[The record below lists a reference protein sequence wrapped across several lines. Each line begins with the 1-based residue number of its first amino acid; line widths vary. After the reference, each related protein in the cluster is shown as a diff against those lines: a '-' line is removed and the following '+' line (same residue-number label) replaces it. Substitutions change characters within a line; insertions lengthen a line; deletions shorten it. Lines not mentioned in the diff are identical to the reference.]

1 MILCYCDHRIKIW
14 QMPFFPNANFGKW
27 EFFTGPKSRIWKE
40 PSVSRNMSVFVFQ
53 LKAPKLLWQDTA
65 ENCKLY
71 IENICSEKGQF
82 KIRAATAV
90 IDSKFC
96 IHFWIMICSV
106 TKYSLESHKF
116 MHKTKLYSFWKLL
129 KNPFLWFSSSPSTL
143 WFKPLWNCI

>member
-1 MILCYCDHRIKIW
+1 MQILA
-14 QMPFFPNANFGKW
+14 NANFLQVPKVAFGKNPLYQETCLCLFSSW
-27 EFFTGPKSRIWKE
+27 R
-40 PSVSRNMSVFVFQ
+40 
-53 LKAPKLLWQDTA
+53 LLNNSDGTKRKT
-65 ENCKLY
+65 CKLY
-71 IENICSEKGQF
+71 LENICSEKGQF

-90 IDSKFC
+90 IDSKLR